1 MRHNPKN
8 IIRDAAATP
17 GSELHALMAEWQA
30 LQLEIEYLSRSENLQ
45 SDPVDLIDNDHKEA
59 SIQARQNEILRG
71 IIQLPCHSTSE
82 VIEKIKF
89 WQRNKLL
96 GSQSYEEFSLTD
108 QIALSINLDDRP
120 LDKSE

>member
-1 MRHNPKN
+1 MRHNPKS
-8 IIRDAAATP
+8 IISNTAATP
-17 GSELHALMAEWQA
+17 GSELQALITEWQG

-45 SDPVDLIDNDHKEA
+45 SDPVDLIENDHKEA
-59 SIQARQNEILRG
+59 SIQTRQNEILRR
-71 IIQLPCHSTSE
+71 IIQLPCQSMGE
-82 VIEKIKF
+82 VLEKIKF

-120 LDKSE
+120 LGKSE